1 MARGPRVNTSRPRIR
16 WYLSTFNLLP
26 GCALCKLY
34 KVVSKMVPEYLYF
47 AARLC
52 KLYKLCKEMA
62 PEFLYSA
69 ARLCELYKL

>member
-52 KLYKLCKEMA
+52 KLCELCELYKLCKEMV
-62 PEFLYSA
+62 PEYLPHP
-69 ARLCELYKL
+69 LL